1 MDTSSMNAGE
11 LSTKRSRSNSEQDNS
26 DSIKIS
32 VKQRKVTIDVC
43 DEIGIDVL
51 LGYSNGFFGTLIPY
65 STNYDSLP
73 HSIRAVDFNNDSQLD
88 IIVAN
93 SDTDNLGIFL
103 GYDNGSSMVQRIFS
117 TGYQF
122 TPYCVDVGDF
132 NGDNRIDIVVVNYG
146 SDTVGVLLGYG
157 DDYSSN
163 SLFILFGNSD
173 GTFGN
178 LTVWPTGLKSRLHSA
193 VIGDL
198 KNDQKLDLTVTNYGL
213 DSIGVLIGNGDGS
226 FGNFTT
232 YSTGFESQSY
242 LVALGDF
249 NNDQFLDIVA
259 TNENADSIYIFLGY
273 GNGRFQNAATY
284 LNQLLSYPSWV
295 AIGDFSDDSISDI
308 IVSSS

>member
-26 DSIKIS
+26 DSIKSS

-73 HSIRAVDFNNDSQLD
+73 HSIRAADFNNDSQLD

-93 SDTDNLGIFL
+93 SDTDNVGIFL

-157 DDYSSN
+157 D
-163 SLFILFGNSD
+163 
-173 GTFGN
+173 
-178 LTVWPTGLKSRLHSA
+178 GLESRVHSA

-273 GNGRFQNAATY
+273 GNGTFQNAATY

-295 AIGDFSDDSISDI
+295 AIGDFSNDNISDI

>member
-26 DSIKIS
+26 DSIKSS

-43 DEIGIDVL
+43 DEIGAKSSRQEIHI
-51 LGYSNGFFGTLIPY
+51 SMHACGFFLFLILLAIIGII
-65 STNYDSLP
+65 TVSLT
-73 HSIRAVDFNNDSQLD
+73 SLK
-88 IIVAN
+88 
-93 SDTDNLGIFL
+93 GE
-103 GYDNGSSMVQRIFS
+103 
-117 TGYQF
+117 GYQF

-157 DDYSSN
+157 D
-163 SLFILFGNSD
+163 
-173 GTFGN
+173 
-178 LTVWPTGLKSRLHSA
+178 GLESRVHSA

-273 GNGRFQNAATY
+273 GNGTFQNAATY

-295 AIGDFSDDSISDI
+295 AIGDFSNDNISDI